1 MFMVD
6 TPVHY
11 LISAALTAALTVLC
25 VGIHYEALKLISSFH
40 PKRLSGNLN
49 IGAVILL
56 IIVTHCVEAI
66 VFSLGYWLGTHVLPI
81 GRLSGMREHGAIAYI
96 YFSLE
101 TFTTQSIGD
110 IIPVGPIRLLAS
122 VQPLVGLI
130 LIGWSTSF
138 TFLIMRRDWRGD
150 DEERLET
157 H

>member
-1 MFMVD
+1 MFE
-6 TPVHY
+6 TPLHY
-11 LISAALTAALTVLC
+11 VISVGLTAMLTVLC
-25 VGIHYEALKLISSFH
+25 VGIHYEALRLISSIH
-40 PKRLSGNLN
+40 PRRLSGKLN

-66 VFSLGYWLGTHVLPI
+66 VFSVGYWAGTDVLGI
-81 GRLSGMREHGAIAYI
+81 GRLTGMREHGPIAYI

-110 IIPVGPIRLLAS
+110 IVPLGPLRLLAS

-150 DEERLET
+150 EMDMND
-157 H
+157 

>member
-1 MFMVD
+1 MFE
-6 TPVHY
+6 TPLNY
-11 LISAALTAALTVLC
+11 LIAVGLTATLTVFC
-25 VGIHYEALKLISSFH
+25 VGIHYEALRMISAFH

-49 IGAVILL
+49 IGAVIVL
-56 IIVTHCVEAI
+56 IIITHCIEAI
-66 VFSLGYWLGTHVLPI
+66 VFSVGYWLGADVFGI

-110 IIPVGPIRLLAS
+110 IFPLGPLRLLAS

-138 TFLIMRRDWRGD
+138 TFLIMRRDWRS
-150 DEERLET
+150 DEGMSSD
-157 H
+157 

>member
-1 MFMVD
+1 MPD
-6 TPVHY
+6 TPANY
-11 LISAALTAALTVLC
+11 LISVGLTAALTVLC
-25 VGIHYEALKLISSFH
+25 VGIHYEALRLISSFH
-40 PKRLSGNLN
+40 PKRLSGKLN
-49 IGAVILL
+49 IGVVILL

-66 VFSLGYWLGTHVLPI
+66 VFSAGYWLGSDVLDI
-81 GRLSGMREHGAIAYI
+81 GQLSGMREHGAIAYI

-110 IIPVGPIRLLAS
+110 IFPIGPLRLLAS

-150 DEERLET
+150 EMDA
-157 H
+157 HD